1 MVTIKDTLPLTQMI
15 NEQQEIAAR
24 KHGIPVFKG
33 KLFKH
38 EGSMNENLDKYGRPI
53 FEFVNSNT
61 VVIGGA
67 VLALEKLFGTKSAFM
82 PRTLNEEFNIN
93 ANVDFTNDETRI
105 ALFGVGIGGCGLEWG
120 TAYDPDF
127 KQSNMGNLNSSMIPF
142 RVSPTETIGS
152 DESGVTPANYFFR
165 TKIRVGTGDEYYA
178 WYLKEFSNNPVP
190 IKSLWQDTINPND
203 DGAEITGTE
212 VDQTRTDLIECFG
225 ECILTITENDLRE
238 YYTAAGNLKN
248 ARFNQI
254 GLFTGVKKEISDYY
268 YDYVGVR
275 LFSLVNFDN
284 VSVKEPTTNTYAYR
298 IYAAV

>member
-1 MVTIKDTLPLTQMI
+1 MNIIKDTLPLTQMI

-33 KLFKH
+33 KLFRH
-38 EGSMNENLDKYGRPI
+38 EGPMTENLDKYGRPI
-53 FEFVNSNT
+53 FNFVNSNT

-67 VLALEKLFGTKSAFM
+67 VLALEKLFGTTSAFM
-82 PRTLNEEFNIN
+82 PRTLNEEFDVN
-93 ANVDFTNDETRI
+93 ANVDYTNDETRI

-127 KQSNMGNLNSSMIPF
+127 KQANMGELNSSMIPL
-142 RVSPTETIGS
+142 RVSRTTTIDS
-152 DESGVTPANYFFR
+152 DNSGVTPANYYFR
-165 TKIRVGTGDEYYA
+165 KKLKVGTGDEYYA

-203 DGAEITGTE
+203 DGAEITGNE

-225 ECILTITENDLRE
+225 ECVLTLTEQDLSE
-238 YYTAAGNLKN
+238 YYKAAGNTSN

-254 GLFTGVKKEISDYY
+254 GLFTGVKKHIEDYY

-284 VSVKEPTTNTYAYR
+284 VSVKNPTTNTYAYR